1 MKLRGEI
8 TINDR
13 VYPKGTDVS
22 WTSIYP
28 FFLLHMLAFGTS
40 GFVMAYWA
48 REPDATF
55 LFMHGGLAIT
65 IYTIFYVT
73 IFGIDEVK
81 WLFINAAL
89 GIAGIYSQVAWI
101 LERFGKHID
110 DVPWHVNV
118 IPFIYYV
125 LYVFLIRQAFLDLF
139 AAREN
144 LARRATVEKVYVTVS
159 IAVCAFFYLF
169 MSPGDG

>member
-1 MKLRGEI
+1 MKLRGQI

-13 VYPKGTDVS
+13 VYPKGTDVP
-22 WTSIYP
+22 WISIYP
-28 FFLLHMLAFGTS
+28 FFLLHMLVFGAS

-48 REPDATF
+48 RQPDATF

-65 IYTIFYVT
+65 VYTIFYLV

-89 GIAGIYSQVAWI
+89 GIAGIYSQVAWF

-125 LYVFLIRQAFLDLF
+125 LYVFLIRQAFLDF
-139 AAREN
+139 FDAREN

-159 IAVCAFFYLF
+159 IAVCALFYLF
-169 MSPGDG
+169 M